1 MNHKE
6 DRLGWSCCVL
16 NDGWVVMGIA
26 VSLNGFITDASAWL
40 ENQKMTGSAM
50 NECKNQP
57 STINKFT
64 TLLSLVYSLTLH
76 VYYCNN
82 TVEEFVYQP
91 TGFS

>member
-50 NECKNQP
+50 NAK
-57 STINKFT
+57 INHQQVHDPTKFGLFGLFT
-64 TLLSLVYSLTLH
+64 YITCILL
-76 VYYCNN
+76 
-82 TVEEFVYQP
+82 
-91 TGFS
+91 